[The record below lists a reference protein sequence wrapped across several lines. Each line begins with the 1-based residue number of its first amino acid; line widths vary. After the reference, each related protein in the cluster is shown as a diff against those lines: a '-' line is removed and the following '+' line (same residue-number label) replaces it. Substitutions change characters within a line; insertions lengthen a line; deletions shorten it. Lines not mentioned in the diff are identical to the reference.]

1 MTHQMMIQK
10 IAEECGTPFYL
21 FDLDQVRAQI
31 REVKEILGE
40 RVRICYAMKANPFL
54 VRAVHSS
61 ADGFEV
67 CSPGELRI
75 CERLRIPVKK
85 IVLSGVYKEK
95 KDLEAVMARWNGS
108 NTFTAESLRQLQM
121 IEECAANMGL
131 FVSVLLRVTSGN
143 QFGMDEA
150 LISEIVETRNRYP
163 HVRIEGLQFYSG
175 TQKHRL
181 DRIEKELRYLD
192 ELLADLEE
200 QYGYHAEHLEYGPGL
215 FIPYFQKDGQPDQK
229 EMLAKFAGIL
239 HSLAFDGQ
247 ITLEMGRYLA
257 ASCGE
262 YVTAIVDMKQNRG
275 QNYCI
280 VDGGIHHLNYYGQS
294 MAMKIPFFEHLRG
307 QKDGQEQ
314 LYNICGSLCTVG
326 DVLVKQLPLTGAGLG
341 DLLVFQ
347 RTGAYSVTE
356 GIHLFLSR
364 DLPKVFFCSEQYGV
378 RLVRGDDPTDV
389 INSEREGEAVWKKY

>member
-21 FDLDQVRAQI
+21 FNLDQVRAQV

-54 VRAVHSS
+54 VRAVHSCV
-61 ADGFEV
+61 DGFEV

-75 CERLRIPVKK
+75 CERLRIPMKK
-85 IVLSGVYKEK
+85 VVLSGVYKEK
-95 KDLEAVMARWNGS
+95 RDLEAVMARWTGS
-108 NTFTAESLRQLQM
+108 NTFTAESFQQLQM
-121 IEECAANMGL
+121 IEECAGNMGL
-131 FVSVLLRVTSGN
+131 FARVLLRVTSGN
-143 QFGMDEA
+143 QFGMDEM
-150 LISEIVETRNRYP
+150 LIREIIETRNRYP
-163 HVRIEGLQFYSG
+163 HVCIEGLQFYSG

-181 DRIEKELRYLD
+181 DRLEKELQYLD
-192 ELLADLEE
+192 ELVTDLEE
-200 QYGYHAEHLEYGPGL
+200 QYGYHAEHLEYGPGF
-215 FIPYFQKDGQPDQK
+215 FIPYFQKDGQSDQK
-229 EMLAKFAGIL
+229 EMLAEFAGIL
-239 HSLAFDGQ
+239 NSLTFDGQ

-262 YVTAIVDMKQNRG
+262 YVTAIVDMKQNKG

-294 MAMKIPFFEHLRG
+294 MAMKIPFFEHLGEQRQG
-307 QKDGQEQ
+307 KEQ

-364 DLPKVFFCSEQYGV
+364 DLPKVFFCSEQDGV